1 MIGQRG
7 SERAVLIGDLHLDVH
22 VCVIALQN
30 ALALLDQLVI
40 QSLLQLEV
48 LRSTSHFSLYF
59 VIFHLFYG

>member
-30 ALALLDQLVI
+30 ALALLYQLVI

-48 LRSTSHFSLYF
+48 LRSTSH
-59 VIFHLFYG
+59 